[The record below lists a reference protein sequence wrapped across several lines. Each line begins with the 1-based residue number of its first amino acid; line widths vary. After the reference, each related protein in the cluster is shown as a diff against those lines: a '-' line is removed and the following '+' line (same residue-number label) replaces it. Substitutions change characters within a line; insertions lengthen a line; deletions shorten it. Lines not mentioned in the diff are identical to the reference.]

1 MWVLSDELITG
12 ERSPKGATQNHL
24 ARQAVACDS
33 DV

>member
-1 MWVLSDELITG
+1 MRGLWNDPIAQ
-12 ERSPKGATQNHL
+12 ERSTKRATQNHL